1 MRRSVI
7 VAESEGSHRSLG
19 NGLRSLVGEAGADF
33 AIGRKSILEAE
44 EGKSRET
51 VLLGCSENLGMG
63 KELGGGE
70 LEYAGP
76 AQRSEKCN

>member
-1 MRRSVI
+1 MRGSAD
-7 VAESEGSHRSLG
+7 VAESEASHKSFEK
-19 NGLRSLVGEAGADF
+19 GLLTLVGEVGADF

-51 VLLGCSENLGMG
+51 VLLGRRENLGMG

-76 AQRSEKCN
+76 AQRSEKHN